1 MRLIDGDPQG
11 CRTLEPLRRT
21 VPYPESTGHCAV
33 PFRHWLAGLPWR
45 GLESDQ
51 LSPTYEAGVLPVHH
65 PNKRKSRLHDSPIR
79 IVPHACSS
87 TAFALQVSRL
97 IEAPPISHRVAARL
111 VLQLPHAPGKLTV
124 RAPAVLELIA
134 HRP

>member
-1 MRLIDGDPQG
+1 MAELGLGPVHPESVGGPAIGRAAKSRCQMRLIDGDPQG

-21 VPYPESTGHCAV
+21 VPYPGSTGHCAV

-65 PNKRKSRLHDSPIR
+65 PDEKESRLHDSPIR
-79 IVPHACSS
+79 IVP
-87 TAFALQVSRL
+87 T
-97 IEAPPISHRVAARL
+97 RVVQQRS
-111 VLQLPHAPGKLTV
+111 PCK
-124 RAPAVLELIA
+124 
-134 HRP
+134 